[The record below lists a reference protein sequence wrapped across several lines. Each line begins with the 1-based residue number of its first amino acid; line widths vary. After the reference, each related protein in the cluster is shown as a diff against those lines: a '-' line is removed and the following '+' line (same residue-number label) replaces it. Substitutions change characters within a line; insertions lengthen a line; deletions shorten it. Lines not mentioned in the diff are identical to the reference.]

1 MNKFSVIREIDDV
14 GRIVI
19 PKQFRERCNIKPND
33 IIEFQI
39 LDNKT
44 IKLFSKDNKTNKGEI
59 YMDNDLIR
67 KTDVLQML
75 YDLKKNIS
83 DNKTPVNYSTI
94 LDIIYNV
101 RYMDKVDT
109 KDNQVIYT
117 ITMLEKIETD
127 KNGWPNFGS
136 TNIVG
141 YYTDLDKAKE
151 AVTSNA
157 YDINET
163 VYDYA
168 VIEKIE
174 EGLYHPSTEALW
186 FKYDKENDSY
196 KPIDTPK
203 EVKNSCG
210 FSIG

>member
-1 MNKFSVIREIDDV
+1 
-14 GRIVI
+14 
-19 PKQFRERCNIKPND
+19 
-33 IIEFQI
+33 
-39 LDNKT
+39 
-44 IKLFSKDNKTNKGEI
+44 
-59 YMDNDLIR
+59 
-67 KTDVLQML
+67 
-75 YDLKKNIS
+75 
-83 DNKTPVNYSTI
+83 
-94 LDIIYNV
+94 
-101 RYMDKVDT
+101 MDKVDT

-127 KNGWPNFGS
+127 KNGWSNFGS

-151 AVTSNA
+151 AVTNNA
-157 YDINET
+157 CDINET

-174 EGLYHPSTEALW
+174 EGLYHPSIEALW

-203 EVKNSCG
+203 EVKNYCG